1 MTSFF
6 SDEEVRGLGLGSVG
20 KNVLISR
27 HCSIY
32 SKANIHIG
40 NNVRI
45 DDFSILSGNIVLGD
59 YVHIAA
65 GVYLYAGVS
74 KIIIND
80 FAGVSAQSI
89 IYAISDDFVGGYL
102 TNPMVPDEYR
112 NVKQGEV
119 VLGRHVVVGAHTVI
133 LPNVVIGEGSTVGS
147 MSLVI
152 KSLDPWGV
160 YVGIPCRRIKDR
172 DMNRTLMNEK
182 QLSGEKGLLE
192 EI

>member
-65 GVYLYAGVS
+65 GVYLYAGES
-74 KIIIND
+74 KIVIND
-80 FAGVSAQSI
+80 FAGISAQSTV
-89 IYAISDDFVGGYL
+89 YAISDDFVGGNL

-112 NVKQGEV
+112 NVKKGEV
-119 VLGRHVVVGAHTVI
+119 VLGRHVVVGAHSVV
-133 LPNVVIGEGSTVGS
+133 LPSVKIGDGTTVGS
-147 MSLVI
+147 MSLVT
-152 KSLDPWGV
+152 KSLDSWGV
-160 YVGIPCRRIKDR
+160 YVGIPCKRIKDR
-172 DMNRTLMNEK
+172 DMEETLMKEK
-182 QLSGEKGLLE
+182 LFLS
-192 EI
+192 